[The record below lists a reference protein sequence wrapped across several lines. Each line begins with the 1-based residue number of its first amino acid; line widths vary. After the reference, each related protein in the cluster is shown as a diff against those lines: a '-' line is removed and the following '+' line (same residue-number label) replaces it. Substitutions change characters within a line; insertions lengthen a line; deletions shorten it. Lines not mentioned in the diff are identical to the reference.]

1 MIKEIKE
8 RLDTV
13 KVEKFK
19 TELLKAVDNVDEN
32 LDIKV
37 FAKVVAEIL
46 EEEYGE
52 HNYEAFFKILKDYK
66 ICWGIECLFLFTE
79 L

>member
-1 MIKEIKE
+1 MVKEIKE
-8 RLDTV
+8 RLDTA

-19 TELLKAVDNVDEN
+19 TELLKAIDNVDEN

-52 HNYEAFFKILKDYK
+52 HNYEAFHKILKDYN
-66 ICWGIECLFLFTE
+66 IC
-79 L
+79 